1 MSEHA
6 ATFARFS
13 ALRIRLVQR
22 IALMV
27 RDGHHAGLC
36 ASGLRTFGT
45 LALIAAVLP
54 AVSFAQPTPGP
65 VNSVTQP
72 APTTKKPAEGLPS
85 AADAMK
91 AYELVRNAV
100 DESKELATTDSPRFW
115 GVCVELRLTNPV
127 TGVLELVGR
136 GQAFSQPD
144 GFGSER
150 VLRDACDE
158 AVRTMNATIERAGGE
173 VGGVEAWRS
182 LRPAVQISLEL
193 FSPLTPITPATAADL
208 VTNLSP
214 GVDGLAISRD
224 TRVEA
229 WSPARLLVSG
239 RTVQEATEIIVP
251 ALTGQAADA
260 LSEPGAL
267 RKTKGLSFMKF
278 QVVHLSQ
285 TAPKGTPIFLNRGSR
300 TVERTEIDSPGEI
313 ADRTGPA
320 ARWLTRW
327 LNTNKPTAQNAA
339 SQSLALF
346 ALSSHVCRGGARH
359 ASADQLAS
367 QGVVNEL
374 VRLRAEQLLKLDPSP
389 TNAALILGAVQG
401 FSQLQVEYTPEV
413 EAQLKSIGA
422 MCIDSLT
429 QAISVND
436 EQWATAG
443 KGPAA
448 LICWALL
455 REIDLDAALRNK
467 ARERL
472 KGIFATTEPS
482 GLVAAMPWGAWAATD
497 WRLRDEPPPAKLREM
512 RSIIAD
518 HQLSPLDAGATDAD
532 LVGGIVFTTAR
543 TPLPSWHS
551 ARALAALA
559 NMAADERL
567 TPADERARELSR
579 LVLGLRFLAQLQVSR
594 EAGWYAPN
602 LSDDLGGF
610 RASPWQLQPGPE
622 PTAMALLTFNETLD
636 AINRLSNPPAQA
648 PSPSTP
654 KAPTSPTP

>member
-1 MSEHA
+1 
-6 ATFARFS
+6 
-13 ALRIRLVQR
+13 
-22 IALMV
+22 MV

-36 ASGLRTFGT
+36 ALGLRTFGT

-54 AVSFAQPTPGP
+54 AVSFAQPTPAP

-72 APTTKKPAEGLPS
+72 APTMKKPAERLPS
-85 AADAMK
+85 AAEAMK
-91 AYELVRNAV
+91 AYEIVRNAV
-100 DESKELATTDSPRFW
+100 DESKDLAIADSPRFW

-150 VLRDACDE
+150 VLRDAHDE
-158 AVRTMNATIERAGGE
+158 AVRTMNSTIERAGGE

-182 LRPAVQISLEL
+182 LRPNVQISLEL

-208 VTNLSP
+208 VANLSP

-229 WSPARLLVSG
+229 WSPARLLVNG
-239 RTVQEATEIIVP
+239 RTVQEAMEIIVP

-260 LSEPGAL
+260 LAEPGAL
-267 RKTKGLSFMKF
+267 RKSKGLSFMKF
-278 QVVHLSQ
+278 QVVHLAQ

-313 ADRTGPA
+313 ADRTAPA

-327 LNTNKPTAQNAA
+327 LNTNKPSAQNAA
-339 SQSLALF
+339 SQSLALL
-346 ALSSHVCRGGARH
+346 ALSGHVRRGGAKH
-359 ASADQLAS
+359 AADEQHAA
-367 QGVVNEL
+367 QGE
-374 VRLRAEQLLKLDPSP
+374 VRTLLLSRAETILKLDPSP
-389 TNAALILGAVQG
+389 TNAALILGAVQNFRG
-401 FSQLQVEYTPEV
+401 LPIEKSPEH
-413 EAQLKSIGA
+413 EAQHKAIETACVNALS
-422 MCIDSLT
+422 
-429 QAISVND
+429 QAISISD
-436 EQWATAG
+436 EQWANVG

-448 LICWALL
+448 LTCWALL
-455 REIDLDAALRNK
+455 REIDMDPTLKGK

-472 KGIFATTEPS
+472 KNIFASTEPS
-482 GLVAAMPWGAWAATD
+482 GLVAAMPWGAWAATHSG
-497 WRLRDEPPPAKLREM
+497 LRDEPPPAKLREM

-610 RASPWQLQPGPE
+610 RASPWQFQPGPE

-636 AINRLSNPPAQA
+636 AIDRLTKSPAQA
-648 PSPSTP
+648 PAQPSPKPTATP
-654 KAPTSPTP
+654 AP

>member
-1 MSEHA
+1 
-6 ATFARFS
+6 
-13 ALRIRLVQR
+13 
-22 IALMV
+22 MV
-27 RDGHHAGLC
+27 RDGHHAGFGAL
-36 ASGLRTFGT
+36 GLRTFGT
-45 LALIAAVLP
+45 LAVIAFVLP
-54 AVSFAQPTPGP
+54 AMSFAQTTPAS
-65 VNSVTQP
+65 VNSVTQS
-72 APTTKKPAEGLPS
+72 AKTSNKPADGMPS

-91 AYELVRNAV
+91 AYELVRIAV
-100 DESKELATTDSPRFW
+100 DGSKELATTDSPRLW

-158 AVRTMNATIERAGGE
+158 AVRTMNSTIERAGGE

-182 LRPAVQISLEL
+182 LRPATQISLEL

-260 LSEPGAL
+260 LSEPSAL
-267 RKTKGLSFMKF
+267 RKAKGLSFMKF
-278 QVVHLSQ
+278 QVVHLAQ

-300 TVERTEIDSPGEI
+300 TVERTEIDSPSEI
-313 ADRTGPA
+313 ADRTIPA

-346 ALSSHVCRGGARH
+346 ALSSHVCRGGAKH
-359 ASADQLAS
+359 ASDEQRAAQS
-367 QGVVNEL
+367 E
-374 VRLRAEQLLKLDPSP
+374 VRRLLLDRAETILTLDPSP
-389 TNAALILGAVQG
+389 ANAALLLAS
-401 FSQLQVEYTPEV
+401 SQQFGRLQALVMNSPNGDPMKELRERCLVALTP
-413 EAQLKSIGA
+413 AL
-422 MCIDSLT
+422 
-429 QAISVND
+429 SVSD
-436 EQWATAG
+436 EQWANVP
-443 KGPAA
+443 KGMAA
-448 LICWALL
+448 LICWVMLQESNLDEQLTL
-455 REIDLDAALRNK
+455 R

-472 KGIFATTEPS
+472 KGIFASTEPS
-482 GLVAAMPWGAWAATD
+482 GLVAAMPWGAWAATNSS
-497 WRLRDEPPPAKLREM
+497 LRDEPPPAKLREM

-579 LVLGLRFLAQLQVSR
+579 LVLGLRFLSQLQVSR

-636 AINRLSNPPAQA
+636 AIDRLTKSPAQA
-648 PSPSTP
+648 PAQPSPKPTTTP
-654 KAPTSPTP
+654 AP